1 MSTINRPD
9 KYFAQLGVKI
19 ERAVMHD
26 APLIIGNEL
35 VKAFKQN
42 FQDEAFFGKKWQDV
56 KRRTNPP
63 KKSKHP
69 TDARRKILT
78 GRNGGNL
85 GRSIRKEVRDGSVRI
100 YSDLPYSAAHNEGTT
115 TAGRGRHTVIPQRQ
129 FIGRSKEVDDIVR
142 AAIDKAMR
150 RAIEP

>member
-1 MSTINRPD
+1 MSTIRNPD

-56 KRRTNPP
+56 KRRTNPT
-63 KKSKHP
+63 KGKEHLA
-69 TDARRKILT
+69 DARRKILT
-78 GRNGGNL
+78 GRTGNL

-115 TAGRGRHTVIPQRQ
+115 TAGRGHHTVIPQRQ

-142 AAIDKAMR
+142 AAIEKAMR

>member
-1 MSTINRPD
+1 MATITDPD
-9 KYFAQLGVKI
+9 KYFAQLAVKV
-19 ERAVMHD
+19 EEAVMHD

-42 FQDEAFFGKKWQDV
+42 FQDEGFFGQKWQDV
-56 KRRTNPP
+56 KRRTNPT
-63 KKSKHP
+63 KGKEHLA
-69 TDARRKILT
+69 DARRKILT
-78 GRNGGNL
+78 GRTGNL

-142 AAIDKAMR
+142 AAIEKAMR
-150 RAIEP
+150 RALEP

>member
-1 MSTINRPD
+1 MSTIHNPD
-9 KYFAQLGVKI
+9 KYFAQLGVKV
-19 ERAVMHD
+19 EKAVMHD

-63 KKSKHP
+63 KGKEGLA
-69 TDARRKILT
+69 DARRKILT
-78 GRNGGNL
+78 GRTGNL

-142 AAIDKAMR
+142 AAIEKAMR